1 MATLFSTPG
10 SACQRLQLGSGKRPY
25 QKSMENLIR
34 IMPTTA
40 TTQPSER
47 TKTTASSRRIG
58 ILRFYI
64 MAFGTNSIAMSV
76 ETAMA
81 AMLSENGA

>member
-58 ILRFYI
+58 RFYI